1 MATILLSAAG
11 AAIGGSVGGT
21 LAGVASGV
29 LGRAVGA
36 TVGRMIDQRLLGSGG
51 AAVETGRVDRFRL
64 TQTGEGAAVARIFG
78 RVRTGGQVIW
88 ASDFKETSTT
98 SGGGGKGSR
107 PQPKTTTFSY
117 SVSLA
122 IAVCEGEI
130 AGVGR
135 VWADGVEVALDDLN
149 MRVYP
154 GSRDQLPDPV
164 IEAVEGAGMV
174 PAYRGTAYVV
184 MEDLPLEQF
193 GNRVPQFSFEAV
205 RHEQSDDPNYSS
217 DVAQSVKGVAII
229 PGTGEYALATSQV
242 NYSDGPG
249 STWAANVNS
258 PSGKSDFVTSMDAL
272 SDELPECQA
281 TSLVV
286 SWFGDDLRCGT
297 CALEPKVGKK
307 TIEGS
312 NMPWTVAGLTRSAAK
327 EVVRDNDRPV
337 YGATP
342 ADASVV
348 EAIRHLKQGNKRV
361 MFYPFILMDQL
372 ADNGL
377 PDPWSPA
384 QDQAKL
390 PWRGRITLSKAPGQ
404 DGSPDKTAEADTQVA
419 AFVGTSKA
427 SDFTVGDGV
436 VSYSGPDE
444 WTFSRFIL
452 HYAALC
458 AAAGG
463 VASFCIGS
471 ELRGLTQIR
480 GVDGFPM
487 VAALKELAA
496 QARIL
501 LGAET
506 KIGYAADWSEYF
518 GYKPVAE
525 PDSRYFHLDPLWA
538 DDNIDFVGIDN
549 YMPLS
554 DWRDGDAH
562 RDAEAGWKSIYDEAY
577 LRDNIEGGEGF
588 DWFYHSPEARAA
600 QIRTKIEDQAHQEP
614 WIWRYKDLRGWWSN
628 PHHERVDGVRQA
640 DATAWVPQSKPIWFT
655 ELGCGAVDK
664 GTNQPNKFL
673 DPKSSESSLPYFSNG
688 YRDDL
693 IQHQYLRAVLGYWAD
708 PANNPTSI
716 EYDGAMIDMSN
727 AYVWSW
733 DARPYP
739 TFPNNA
745 KLWSDAA
752 NYSRGHWL
760 NGRSGSRTLASV
772 VAEICRR
779 AGLTA
784 FDVSALHGTVQ
795 GYSTEAVADARSALQ
810 PLMLKYG
817 FDAIDRDGK
826 LQFVTRGS
834 RKPVQ
839 ITDNDFAMVGDLSA
853 PVEHS
858 RDAQAEMSGRV
869 RLRFVQAGADHDVV
883 SEEAVLADDATHAV
897 STSEFPLSMSRADGR
912 QTVERWLAE
921 ARVSRDRVRFA
932 LPLSKLHL
940 GAGDVVELS
949 GNQVAEPGLYRIDR
963 VEQADSQMIDA
974 VRTEPKLYEPSEM
987 AEDQPS
993 LREFVPPLPVLPYFL
1008 DLPLLSGDEEPHAPH
1023 LAVTADPWPGSA
1035 ALYSSGS
1042 DADYVLDEVVAAR
1055 AVVGTTETV
1064 LRRASPGLWDRG
1076 DGLQVK
1082 LISGVFESREAEA
1095 VLGGANLC
1103 AIGDGTSGNWE
1114 VFQFQT
1120 ADLVGPNTYVLKD
1133 RLRGQVGTDALMP
1146 DTWPEGSVVVL
1157 LDDRVGQIPLKS
1169 AQRRIARHYRIGPA
1183 RRGYDDP
1190 SYLHKVEA
1198 FEGNGLRP
1206 YSPTHL
1212 RATKEGGGDIGV
1224 TWIRRTRIEGD
1235 DWTGLDVPLG
1245 EETES
1250 YLVRVLNGDAV
1261 VRETTVGSAEWTYTA
1276 AQQASDGI
1284 TAPVSV
1290 EVAQVSARFG
1300 AGPGRRI
1307 TLPS

>member
-11 AAIGGSVGGT
+11 AALGGSVGGT
-21 LAGVASGV
+21 VAGIASGIV
-29 LGRAVGA
+29 GRAVGA
-36 TVGRMIDQRLLGSGG
+36 TVGRVIDQRLLGSGG
-51 AAVETGRVDRFRL
+51 EAVETGRVDRFRL
-64 TQTGEGAAVARIFG
+64 TQTGEGASVARVFG

-88 ASDFKETSTT
+88 ASDFKESSTT

-107 PQPKTTTFSY
+107 PQPKTTSFSY

-122 IAVCEGEI
+122 VAVCEGEI
-130 AGVGR
+130 ASIGR
-135 VWADGVEVALDDLN
+135 VWADGEEVAIEDLN

-154 GSRDQLPDPV
+154 GSVDQFPDPV
-164 IEAVEGAGMV
+164 IEAIEGEGEV

-184 MEDLPLEQF
+184 LEDLSLEQF
-193 GNRVPQFSFEAV
+193 GNRVPQFSFEVV
-205 RHEQSDDPNYSS
+205 RQEQRDDPKFS
-217 DVAQSVKGVAII
+217 DGVAQAIKGVAII

-272 SDELPECQA
+272 SDELSQCQA

-286 SWFGDDLRCGT
+286 SWFGGDLRCGL
-297 CALEPKVGKK
+297 CDLEPKVGKK

-312 NMPWTVAGLTRSAAK
+312 NMPWTVAGLVRDDAK
-327 EVVRDNDRPV
+327 EITRVEDRPI

-348 EAIRHLKQGNKRV
+348 EAIRHLNEGGKRV

-372 ADNGL
+372 ANNGL
-377 PDPWSPA
+377 PDPWSTA
-384 QDQAKL
+384 DNQAKL

-404 DGSPDKTAEADTQVA
+404 DDSPDKTADADAQVA
-419 AFVGTSKA
+419 TFVGTATA
-427 SDFTVGDGV
+427 SEFTVDDGV
-436 VSYSGPDE
+436 VTYSGPDE

-480 GVDGFPM
+480 GASGFPM

-496 QARIL
+496 QARVL

-518 GYKPVAE
+518 GYKPVSE

-538 DDNIDFVGIDN
+538 DDNIDFIGIDN

-554 DWRDGDAH
+554 DWRDDEDH

-577 LRDNIEGGEGF
+577 LRANIEGGEGF
-588 DWFYHSPEARAA
+588 DWYYHSPEARAA
-600 QIRTKIEDQAHQEP
+600 QIRTTIEDQAHQEH

-640 DATAWVPQSKPIWFT
+640 DSTDWVPQSKPIWFT

-688 YRDDL
+688 FRDDL
-693 IQHQYLRAVLGYWAD
+693 IQHQYLKAMLGYWLESE
-708 PANNPTSI
+708 NNPASS
-716 EYDGAMIDMSN
+716 EYDGTMIDMRN
-727 AYVWSW
+727 AFVWSW

-739 TFPNNA
+739 AFPNNS
-745 KLWSDAA
+745 KLWSDGE

-760 NGRSGSRTLASV
+760 NGRSGSRTLSSV
-772 VAEICRR
+772 VSEICRR
-779 AGLTA
+779 SGLVA
-784 FDVSALHGTVQ
+784 FDVSELHGVVQ
-795 GYSTEAVADARSALQ
+795 GYSMDAVGDARSALQ

-826 LQFVTRGS
+826 LHFVLRGS
-834 RKPVQ
+834 RKPVK
-839 ITDNDFAMVGDLSA
+839 ITDADFAVSGDLSA
-853 PVEHS
+853 SVEHG
-858 RDAQAEMSGRV
+858 RDADAEMSGRV

-897 STSEFPLSMSRADGR
+897 STSEFSLTMSRADGR

-921 ARVSRDRVRFA
+921 ARVSRDKVRFA

-940 GAGDVVELS
+940 GAGDVVELN
-949 GNQVAEPGLYRIDR
+949 GAQVAEPGLYRIDR
-963 VEQADSQMIDA
+963 VEQAESQIFDA

-987 AEDQPS
+987 ADDQPS

-1023 LAVTADPWPGSA
+1023 IAVTADPWPGTA
-1035 ALYSSGS
+1035 AVYSSAS
-1042 DADYVLDEVVAAR
+1042 DADYVLDEIIAAR
-1055 AVVGTTETV
+1055 AVIGTTETV
-1064 LRRASPGLWDRG
+1064 LRKAAPGLWDRG
-1076 DGLQVK
+1076 DGLQIK
-1082 LISGVFESREAEA
+1082 LISGDLESKSTEA
-1095 VLGGANLC
+1095 VLGGGNLC

-1114 VFQFQT
+1114 LFQFQT
-1120 ADLVGPNTYVLKD
+1120 AELVGSKTYVLKG
-1133 RLRGQVGTDALMP
+1133 RLRGQSGTDALMP
-1146 DTWPEGSVVVL
+1146 DVWPEGSVVVL
-1157 LDDRVGQIPLKS
+1157 LDDRVDQIPLKS

-1190 SYLHKVEA
+1190 SYLHRVEA
-1198 FEGNGLRP
+1198 FDGNGLRP

-1212 RATKEGGGDIGV
+1212 RAVQVDSGDIEFS
-1224 TWIRRTRIEGD
+1224 WIRRTRIEGD

-1245 EETES
+1245 EESES
-1250 YLVRVLNGDAV
+1250 YLVRVMNGDTV
-1261 VRETTVGSAEWTYTA
+1261 VREITVGSADWTYTS
-1276 AQQASDGI
+1276 AQQISDGGI
-1284 TAPVSV
+1284 NLLSL
-1290 EVAQVSARFG
+1290 EVAQISSRFG
-1300 AGPGRRI
+1300 TGPGTRI
-1307 TLPS
+1307 DLSG